1 MKYRINHIVGMAVI
15 AAGVWLGNIPAVQ
28 AAPTQELP
36 KEIAQVSVLRQE
48 KAGEDVFAPVLPN
61 VGIVAKEADQP
72 VLLADQENAP
82 KVENVISEKEKQ
94 AAQEAAKAAMEAAE
108 AAAKAAEEEAA
119 RAAEEAEKAAAES
132 NLRDTIYQ
140 AAVSQLGWGQD
151 CTMLATNALAAAGIH
166 FHGWPAD
173 YLSLGYTVSAAEAQ
187 PGDLIYYADGGIGWA
202 HIAVYA
208 GDGQAVHGGW
218 NGFGTVMASAYV
230 GSGPVFIRVVK

>member
-61 VGIVAKEADQP
+61 VGIVAKEAQQP

-82 KVENVISEKEKQ
+82 KVENVISEKEKRE
-94 AAQEAAKAAMEAAE
+94 AEAARE

-119 RAAEEAEKAAAES
+119 RAAEEAAKAAAEVS
-132 NLRDTIYQ
+132 LRDTIYQ